1 MQVSVRVPKK
11 KSKSVLVV
19 EPKAESGAKQ
29 AQPIRQDGKGITFP
43 IGFKAA
49 GVHCGIRKAKKD
61 VALIV
66 SDGPAAFAAAYTTNK
81 VKAAPLIVCESN
93 LSDHCEAIV
102 INSGNANCMTGQQGM
117 ADAWEM
123 VSATARHLG
132 IESHLVAVASTGVIG
147 RALPMDAVRVGIQ
160 EAARSLDYGA
170 DAGSSA
176 SDAILTTDTFAK
188 LAEIE
193 IALSGG
199 KVRLGGMAKGAGMIA
214 PEMRVGHA
222 TTLSFVTTDAK
233 VSPTLLRK
241 LLASGV
247 DSSFNQITI
256 DGDTSTND
264 MCAVLANGA
273 SGVTVEDADDVQK
286 FAAALEHILI
296 SLASSVARDGEGA
309 TKLIEVVVTGA
320 ANDDDAKKIAKTV
333 ASSSLV
339 KSAVWGAD
347 PNPGR
352 IAAAAGRAGAE
363 LVVAKMTVTLGKGAS
378 ATAIISNGALNE
390 SDLEKARAAF
400 QEKEVVISIDLGL
413 GSGKSRAW
421 GCDLTPEYV
430 DINGRYTT

>member
-11 KSKSVLVV
+11 KSKSLLVL
-19 EPKAESGAKQ
+19 EPKAESESVKVQ
-29 AQPIRQDGKGITFP
+29 VPRPDGKGVTYP
-43 IGFKAA
+43 KGFKAA

-61 VALIV
+61 VAIIASEL
-66 SDGPAAFAAAYTTNK
+66 AASYAAAYTTNK
-81 VKAAPLIVCESN
+81 VKAAPVIVCEQN
-93 LSDHCEAIV
+93 LSDGCEAV
-102 INSGNANCMTGQQGM
+102 VVNSGNANCMTGSQGM

-123 VSATARHLG
+123 VNLTAHHLG
-132 IESHLVAVASTGVIG
+132 MPAERVAVASTGVIG
-147 RALPMDAVRVGIQ
+147 RALPMKEVRIGIK
-160 EAARSLDYGA
+160 EAAHSLDFGPQ
-170 DAGSSA
+170 AGMDA
-176 SDAILTTDTFAK
+176 SDAILTTDTFPK

-193 IALSGG
+193 VELSGG

-222 TTLSFVTTDAK
+222 TTLSFVTTDAQ
-233 VSPTLLRK
+233 VAPALLRTLLSQ
-241 LLASGV
+241 AI
-247 DSSFNQITI
+247 DQSFNQITI

-273 SGVTVEDADDVQK
+273 SGVRVEDGDDVK
-286 FAAALEHILI
+286 EFAAALGSVLI

-309 TKLIEVVVTGA
+309 TKLIEVVVSGA
-320 ANDDDAKKIAKTV
+320 SSDSDARKVAKAV
-333 ASSSLV
+333 AGSSLV

-352 IAAAAGRAGAE
+352 IAAAAGRAGAD
-363 LVVAKMTVTLGKGAS
+363 LVPEKLTVSLGKGGA
-378 ATAIISNGALNE
+378 ATTIIAKGALNE

-400 QEKEVVISIDLGL
+400 QQKHVHISIDLGL
-413 GSGKSRAW
+413 GAGASRAW